1 MFARRSADVR
11 ADTKFGPRNDGDPG
25 DRRPSSLL
33 SDDGDAITD
42 AELLEVLLTFG
53 MRDRRVSHLV
63 HELLGRFGNFGE
75 VVSQA
80 PTRLSEVPG
89 IDERVGMLFRAVR
102 FAATRLA
109 LQKATERPIL
119 SSSKALIRYCRIAM
133 AHEQTERLRI
143 LFLDRK
149 NVLIADEVQQTGT
162 IDHTPVYPRE
172 IIKRALELNASA
184 LILVHNHPSG
194 DPTPSHADIAV
205 TIRIAESARHLGI
218 EIHDHLVIG
227 KGRHTSFKALGLL

>member
-1 MFARRSADVR
+1 MFARSSANASADTR
-11 ADTKFGPRNDGDPG
+11 PGSRRDGGPN
-25 DRRPSSLL
+25 DRRHVDLL
-33 SDDGDAITD
+33 SKDADNITD
-42 AELLEVLLTFG
+42 AELLEALLVFG
-53 MRDRRVSHLV
+53 ARDRRVSHFV
-63 HELLGRFGNFGE
+63 HELLVRFGNFGE
-75 VVSQA
+75 VIAQTPV
-80 PTRLSEVPG
+80 RLSEVPG
-89 IDERVGMLFRAVR
+89 LDERVGMLFRAVR

-109 LQKATERPIL
+109 QQKASERPIL

>member
-1 MFARRSADVR
+1 MFARSSANASADTR
-11 ADTKFGPRNDGDPG
+11 SGSRPDGGPS
-25 DRRPSSLL
+25 DRRHVALL
-33 SDDGDAITD
+33 SGDADDITD
-42 AELLEVLLTFG
+42 AELLEALLIFG
-53 MRDRRVSHLV
+53 ARDRRVSHFV

-75 VVSQA
+75 VIVQT
-80 PTRLSEVPG
+80 PVRLSEVPG
-89 IDERVGMLFRAVR
+89 LDERVGMLFRAVR

-109 LQKATERPIL
+109 QQKASERPIL

-194 DPTPSHADIAV
+194 DPTPSHADIAI

-227 KGRHTSFKALGLL
+227 KGRHTSFKTLGLL